1 MSDLGRP
8 HERTALAWQRTA
20 LAVAAGSLVS
30 ARLAW
35 EGSGL
40 LALAPLLLALP
51 LAGWVLATARGRRW
65 STGLEAALLCTAV
78 AVLGAVELV
87 TQVLL

>member
-8 HERTALAWQRTA
+8 HERTVLAWQRTA
-20 LAVAAGSLVS
+20 LAVAAGALVS

-35 EGSGL
+35 AGSGL

-51 LAGWVLATARGRRW
+51 LAGWVLATASQRRY
-65 STGLEAALLCTAV
+65 STALEAAFLCTAV
-78 AVLGAVELV
+78 AVLGAVELA